1 MYHTDAAGVVF
12 YANLFIMAHDCY
24 EQWMGSYMP
33 ISEILSSN
41 IEIPIVHAHADY
53 HEPIRLSDEIAIQMS
68 LVEKK
73 QTSYTLLF
81 TFINPAGDPAAHIKT
96 THVVIDS
103 QTRKQVNIPEPLLE
117 GLSTL

>member
-12 YANLFIMAHDCY
+12 YANLFVMAHDCY

-41 IEIPIVHAHADY
+41 IQIPIVHAHADY
-53 HEPIRLSDEIAIQMS
+53 LEPIRLSDEMTIQMS

-81 TFINPAGDPAAHIKT
+81 TFINPVGEPSAHVQT
-96 THVVIDS
+96 THAVIHG
-103 QTRKQVNIPEPLLE
+103 QTRKQVDIPQPLLD